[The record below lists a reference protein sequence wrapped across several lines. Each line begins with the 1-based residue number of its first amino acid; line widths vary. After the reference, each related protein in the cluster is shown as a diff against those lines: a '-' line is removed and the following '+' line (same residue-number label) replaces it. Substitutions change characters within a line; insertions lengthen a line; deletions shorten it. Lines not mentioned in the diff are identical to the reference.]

1 MRQKSFYLAAGRFA
15 AVGIL
20 SLAVHTATFTIAAT
34 AATAAGTPAA
44 SPPVAASGPVAG
56 TTPIAGSG
64 PVAPSPTAAPSVVAG
79 GMAPTTAAAS
89 ATTQVGAAATQ
100 AGANPPPPAQSP
112 WSYVFLVVAGIAIF
126 YMLLGR
132 PAREEKKRKAMISAL
147 KRGDRVVTT
156 SGLLASVVEV
166 KENEVILKID
176 ESANVKSHYTRSS
189 ILSVIEK
196 ADASDDK

>member
-1 MRQKSFYLAAGRFA
+1 MRQKSFYLAAGCFVA
-15 AVGIL
+15 AGIL
-20 SLAVHTATFTIAAT
+20 SLAVHTAAFTM
-34 AATAAGTPAA
+34 AATAAGTPA
-44 SPPVAASGPVAG
+44 VAASGPVAG
-56 TTPIAGSG
+56 TGPVAGATPIAGAG
-64 PVAPSPTAAPSVVAG
+64 PVAPSPTAAPSAITG
-79 GMAPTTAAAS
+79 GTAATGA
-89 ATTQVGAAATQ
+89 ATAATQAGAAATQ
-100 AGANPPPPAQSP
+100 AGANTPPQAPSA

-156 SGLLASVVEV
+156 SGLLASVVEI
-166 KENEVILKID
+166 KDNEVVLKID

-196 ADASDDK
+196 ADATDEK

>member
-1 MRQKSFYLAAGRFA
+1 MRQKSFYLTTGRFA
-15 AVGIL
+15 AVGLL
-20 SLAVHTATFTIAAT
+20 SLAVHTAAFTT

-44 SPPVAASGPVAG
+44 ASAVATTGPVAG
-56 TTPIAGSG
+56 NTPIAGSG
-64 PVAPSPTAAPSVVAG
+64 PVAPSPTAAPAAVAG
-79 GMAPTTAAAS
+79 GTAPTAATATAT
-89 ATTQVGAAATQ
+89 ATTQAGTAATQ
-100 AGANPPPPAQSP
+100 ADTNPPPQAPSA
-112 WSYVFLVVAGIAIF
+112 WSYVFLVVAGVAIF

-166 KENEVILKID
+166 KDNEVILKID

-196 ADASDDK
+196 ADASDEK